1 MSEKTQSL
9 KGVMYGM
16 TRMCLSDN
24 TVKNVYSSV
33 FVMSGENPELEWRAV
48 WCDSDVFFQT
58 ILTLTLL
65 DETVN

>member
-1 MSEKTQSL
+1 MSEKAHSL

-33 FVMSGENPELEWRAV
+33 FVMSGKNPGLEWRAV
-48 WCDSDVFFQT
+48 RCDSDVSSFRQY
-58 ILTLTLL
+58 
-65 DETVN
+65 